1 MYLDKNNNCKKNIKN
16 VSLILFVGKMSEH
29 VMILKKSGTNLWMF
43 PGGGVE
49 KGEGI
54 IEALQRES
62 REELKQMLINVE
74 HFYTTDFFQQSAY
87 NKKDQ
92 LISIYYKAKLSF
104 PEKLIHENHPID
116 DRPVFY
122 WKKIDELTKDELSFP
137 IDKHVLDILKS
148 NK

>member
-1 MYLDKNNNCKKNIKN
+1 MNTKIESFNIRVYALIIENGHILISKELIRN
-16 VSLILFVGKMSEH
+16 KISLK
-29 VMILKKSGTNLWMF
+29 F